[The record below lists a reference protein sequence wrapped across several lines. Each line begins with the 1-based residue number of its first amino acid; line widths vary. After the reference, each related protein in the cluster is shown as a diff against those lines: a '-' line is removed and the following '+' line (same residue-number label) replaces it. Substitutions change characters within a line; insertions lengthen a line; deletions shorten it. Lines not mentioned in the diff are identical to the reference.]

1 MSYNLG
7 EVFQV
12 RQVKVNCERVQ
23 LICYCWHKFSVSPAR
38 IWHVSLCASNN
49 ICASHLRLSWKL
61 SVDQRAAFVETCKH
75 ICLAVYLL

>member
-1 MSYNLG
+1 MSYDLG

-12 RQVKVNCERVQ
+12 CQVKVNCERVQ
-23 LICYCWHKFSVSPAR
+23 LICYCWHKFSVSPA
-38 IWHVSLCASNN
+38 HVSLGASNN